1 MHNVK
6 QDNYHRQVPTA
17 VQTPFVSA
25 AAAPPLAVPF
35 LHVHEKT
42 SWQNTS
48 KTDPADQFVKAA
60 PHVNTLGAFSR
71 TTVKHR
77 LLETETK
84 GTSRK
89 NIFFPSTHIIIQHLA
104 GCVDRARVKKEA
116 AGITGSV
123 FNCMQSTRREALTAE
138 QESAEHQDSG
148 HPSPGPIHSPQG
160 RRHPLW

>member
-1 MHNVK
+1 M
-6 QDNYHRQVPTA
+6 
-17 VQTPFVSA
+17 QTPFVSA

-35 LHVHEKT
+35 LHVREKT

-84 GTSRK
+84 GTSGK
-89 NIFFPSTHIIIQHLA
+89 NIFFFPLHAHPHPTTSQAAWTE
-104 GCVDRARVKKEA
+104 RV
-116 AGITGSV
+116 
-123 FNCMQSTRREALTAE
+123 
-138 QESAEHQDSG
+138 
-148 HPSPGPIHSPQG
+148 
-160 RRHPLW
+160 